1 MGKITHFFR
10 YYACSF
16 RVVGKKESTSRA
28 VFCKEFNI
36 PFSYTLENSNG
47 SFYDYDSK
55 ISIEGGVDVWKK
67 MGIVLCMALAELPID
82 SNIKLKKQIT
92 EKITKRI
99 LSTLKEKRSL

>member
-28 VFCKEFNI
+28 VFCKQFNI

-55 ISIEGGVDVWKK
+55 ISIEGGVEVWKK
-67 MGIVLCMALAELPID
+67 MGIVLCMALA
-82 SNIKLKKQIT
+82 
-92 EKITKRI
+92 
-99 LSTLKEKRSL
+99 